1 MSLSVVSPVSVLAA
15 SLRALSARAAEHS
28 SPIALSQV
36 LAEGFAAIAGAIEE
50 GVAAADALV
59 ASFDE
64 LPLTPGDRADLER
77 AGMVAVASSSGPAL
91 ASLDT
96 GVDQVEELTPA
107 GPATLVRR
115 SLLQHAVGMTP
126 QHFDDTVAEARATL
140 FGLVAA

>member
-1 MSLSVVSPVSVLAA
+1 MSLSPVSVLAA

-36 LAEGFAAIAGAIEE
+36 LAEGFAAIATAIEQ

-59 ASFDE
+59 ASIDE
-64 LPLTPGDRADLER
+64 LPLTPGDRAALER
-77 AGMVAVASSSGPAL
+77 AGMVAVASASGPAL
-91 ASLDT
+91 ASIDT
-96 GVDQVEELTPA
+96 GVDQVVEISATAA
-107 GPATLVRR
+107 GPGSVLGACI
-115 SLLQHAVGMTP
+115 LQHAVGMTP